1 MLAHA
6 VVWEKDQ
13 YLKLCEHRISV
24 HSALWFECSG
34 GKRASSQ
41 DVFALRHIKEINP
54 PFHQGTPPQLV
65 TSLCNFLIKALTLHQ
80 TSSVYVWFIGSSS
93 FTCRAQN
100 FKILNSLTNSVS
112 LCLIENVLQISTNKT
127 PFHMGSKKDTNYKLF
142 IDAKGIP
149 KIVCALI
156 RTRKDFNE
164 S

>member
-54 PFHQGTPPQLV
+54 LFHQGTPPQLV

-100 FKILNSLTNSVS
+100 FKILNSLTN
-112 LCLIENVLQISTNKT
+112 LF
-127 PFHMGSKKDTNYKLF
+127 PFVYSKMYCKYRRTKPPF
-142 IDAKGIP
+142 TWVARKIP
-149 KIVCALI
+149 ITSYLLTQKVYQRSFALW
-156 RTRKDFNE
+156 
-164 S
+164 